1 MKKSYIIL
9 GAVLALALCLSGC
22 EKKEAESDADL
33 KKKLEDANEK
43 VNEEFSD
50 EFTYTEVEHG
60 IAITGYKGEG
70 GDLEIP
76 EEIDGKTVVK
86 IENTAFSDE
95 SKLTSLTIPASVQW
109 IKAHTLKEGSSVKIR
124 GYQKTAAIDYAR
136 SYGLEYEILGEN
148 TKKASYVLVYDTNGT
163 KCTTIEPGKE
173 SKEEYAKGISMK
185 NEDNTTVL
193 TLDGCN
199 AGSIVVEEYA
209 ALVIEL
215 AGGSENTLSAGA
227 GLDGISTSGDLTIRG
242 NGTLYVNGSDYY
254 TTHDGE
260 NGQIGWGMIVYGN
273 LTVEKGAKVFA
284 RCLGTEASITGF
296 GVMVNSGNL
305 IVDSASLNASVQKS
319 KEADA
324 GVLVRDDGSKQYGQI
339 ILKNCNITQ
348 GGQLVYLDM
357 WGDYVTT
364 IGTSGTTAF
373 DEESGLKNAATAVV
387 IE

>member
-1 MKKSYIIL
+1 MKKFSIIL
-9 GAVLALALCLSGC
+9 CVVLAMALCLSGC
-22 EKKEAESDADL
+22 GKKETESDEEL
-33 KKKLEDANEK
+33 KKKLEEANKK
-43 VNEEFSD
+43 VDEEFPD
-50 EFTYTEVEHG
+50 EFTYVEVEHG

-70 GDLEIP
+70 GDVEIP

-86 IENTAFSDE
+86 IEDYTFSDE

-109 IKAHTLKEGSSVKIR
+109 IKAHVLKVGSAVKIL
-124 GYQKTAAIDYAR
+124 GYRNTMAINYAM
-136 SYGLEYEILGEN
+136 SHELKYEILGEN
-148 TKKASYVLVYDTNGT
+148 TQKASYVLVYDTNGT

-185 NEDNTTVL
+185 KEDNTTVL

-199 AGSIVVEEYA
+199 AGSIFVEEYA
-209 ALVIEL
+209 ELVIEL

-227 GLDGISTSGDLTIRG
+227 GLEGINTSGDLTIRG

-260 NGQIGWGMIVYGN
+260 NGQIGWGICVYGN
-273 LTVEKGAKVFA
+273 LTIEKGAKVFA
-284 RCLGTEASITGF
+284 RCLGTEASRTGY
-296 GVMVNSGNL
+296 GVLVDSGNL
-305 IVDSASLNASVQKS
+305 IVDSATLNASVQKA
-319 KEADA
+319 KETDA
-324 GVLVRDDGSKQYGQI
+324 GVLVWDDGTKQCGQI
-339 ILKNCNITQ
+339 ILKNCSITQ

-364 IGTSGTTAF
+364 IGTSGATTW
-373 DEESGLKNAATAVV
+373 DEENGLKNAATSVV